1 MTFLAIWIFVFNCPP
16 NSYTPAYFIH
26 WFLKAVRIFALPAQ
40 IFKAESVNLS
50 GQLPILPTLPT
61 LSIQLLHSCIIPTL
75 VSEGSWGV
83 VRVGTFAFPVQI
95 FKAKSVNLSG
105 ISQGPGLIL
114 YFGWQI
120 SKNLLQMGI
129 FQDIRFSIV
138 SVKYGSKVSR
148 WKSCKCRG
156 GKEQVLLPGHK
167 RAKSGIY
174 NSSQI
179 SCPVLM

>member
-1 MTFLAIWIFVFNCPP
+1 MSPLVILLPRKGYYQHFGTKIAKI
-16 NSYTPAYFIH
+16 
-26 WFLKAVRIFALPAQ
+26 VRCYCHDQ
-40 IFKAESVNLS
+40 
-50 GQLPILPTLPT
+50 GQYLLFHPLWCMIPI
-61 LSIQLLHSCIIPTL
+61 TL
-75 VSEGSWGV
+75 VSEGSRWV
-83 VRVGTFAFPVQI
+83 VLVRTFAFPVQI

-105 ISQGPGLIL
+105 ISQSPGLIL

-167 RAKSGIY
+167 WAKSGI
-174 NSSQI
+174 I
-179 SCPVLM
+179 I

>member
-1 MTFLAIWIFVFNCPP
+1 MGKIWVKCPCVEGSSTLEFLHYCMV
-16 NSYTPAYFIH
+16 
-26 WFLKAVRIFALPAQ
+26 Q

-50 GQLPILPTLPT
+50 GQLPTFPTLPTLPT
-61 LSIQLLHSCIIPTL
+61 LSTQLLHSCMIPTL

-83 VRVGTFAFPVQI
+83 VLVGTIAFPVQI

-174 NSSQI
+174 NSLFESFWTE
-179 SCPVLM
+179 